1 MPIYKCHLQRT
12 TPGLLLSLS
21 PRSAVLG
28 DDVTGVKGQGLRARS
43 SEVLLVS
50 SLCPASFPL
59 RCKHRNIKTSCHT
72 QLCLFSVI
80 FSLCNNLSRE
90 IWQNRAIQKH
100 LLFIMIGGSQK
111 KCVYAALYVWKILQR
126 IHVPTTF
133 SSSSLA
139 FLSFQLMSFF
149 NK

>member
-59 RCKHRNIKTSCHT
+59 RCKHRNITTSCHT

-90 IWQNRAIQKH
+90 IWQKRAIQKH
-100 LLFIMIGGSQK
+100 LLFIMIGGTHTQK
-111 KCVYAALYVWKILQR
+111 NVYILLFMFGKFYKEYMGLQ
-126 IHVPTTF
+126 H
-133 SSSSLA
+133 
-139 FLSFQLMSFF
+139 FLLLL
-149 NK
+149 